1 MSKSDISKITNM
13 ELDALKEVANIGAGN
28 AATALSNMVNKKIGI
43 EVPDVKYIK
52 IESVPD
58 LIGGIEEI
66 AVGTYFGIEGSLKG
80 NNLILFREQTAYRL
94 VDMLMGST
102 GTTKLDEMGE
112 SAVKEVG
119 NILTGAYLN
128 SMADFLELK
137 LIPTVPYLCHDMAGA
152 MLNQILSVQSQQTDN
167 VLVTGTN
174 LSVEGEK
181 FQSHFIILFD
191 PESMKKT
198 IKIIRKKMGF

>member
-1 MSKSDISKITNM
+1 MSKEDICDM

-28 AATALSNMVNKKIGI
+28 AATALSNMVNKKIDI

-66 AVGTYFGIEGSLKG
+66 AIGTYFGIEGDLKG
-80 NNLILFREQTAYRL
+80 NNLILFRESTAYRL

-102 GTTKLDEMGE
+102 GTNKLDEMGE

-128 SMADFLELK
+128 AIADFLELK

-152 MLNQILSVQSQQTDN
+152 MLNQILAEQSQYSDL

-174 LSVEGEK
+174 LKVENEK
-181 FQSHFIILFD
+181 FKSHFIIIFD
-191 PESMKKT
+191 PGSMKKT
-198 IKIIRKKMGF
+198 IKIIRKKMGI